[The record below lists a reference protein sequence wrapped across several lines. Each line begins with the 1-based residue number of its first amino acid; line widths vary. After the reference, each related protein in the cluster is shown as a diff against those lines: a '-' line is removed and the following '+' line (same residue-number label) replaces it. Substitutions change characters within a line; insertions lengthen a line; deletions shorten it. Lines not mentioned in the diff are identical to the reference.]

1 MSRAHLIFILGFLVL
16 GACSTKETSNTATN
30 GRISPTY
37 AGPAEAA
44 YCASTIAYGGSTI
57 TVSGTAQYI
66 RRETYRN
73 PASNPSFEGLGS
85 SSVSHATLPAGAYPI
100 RAAEVRVTDAAG
112 NVVQCAQTS
121 PTDGTFSFALPS
133 GNITY
138 KLSIN
143 SRSAQFNG
151 GNVYM
156 IASVLNKPEANQ
168 FYSLV
173 TTISAAGGNV
183 STGVLQAT
191 AATSGPMLGAA
202 FNILDQIFS
211 ANAYLRSK
219 VATCSASFTGC
230 TDVSLSAPVPKVFA
244 YWEKGFNPNDYFG
257 SSSGLS
263 FYLPDYSRLFILGGI
278 SGAIDDADTDHF
290 DNSVVLHEYG
300 HFLEDAMFESDSPGG
315 AHNGNKVIDPR
326 LAWSEGWG
334 NFIQAA
340 ILTDP
345 AVQANG
351 IAPMTGTPRYYDSS
365 GNVDGSADLFF
376 AVDLENMSGQDLVTA
391 PSGSGLV
398 GEGNFREFSVARF
411 LMDIVDGLS
420 VTETTYPSGN
430 DNMSDDFN
438 QLWAALTKTSG
449 GGLRQSSL
457 AFRSIGHMHLAQQ
470 ALGGSATDWTA
481 IRTGNYHDGDTSE
494 YGQYVTTSGTCAT
507 LSTGLN
513 YSIDPTVAATNLASS
528 NLFLDN
534 DFYHLKITTP
544 GTYTITLNYQDVDS
558 AGQEAD
564 LDLYLYNEDASF
576 GDAADIVARST
587 GDPSAAVGNVEAE
600 SVTVSLAAGN
610 YLINVNAYTGS
621 PFNGAG
627 PTQYSIKLGASNLC
641 PDSL

>member
-1 MSRAHLIFILGFLVL
+1 MSRAQLLFIMSCISLA
-16 GACSTKETSNTATN
+16 ACSSKETSNTATN

-44 YCASTIAYGGSTI
+44 YCASSIAYGGSTI

-73 PASNPSFEGLGS
+73 PAANPSFEGLGS

-121 PTDGTFSFALPS
+121 PTDGTFSFTLPS
-133 GNITY
+133 GNINY

-151 GNVYM
+151 GSVYM

-173 TTISAAGGNV
+173 TTVSAAGGNV
-183 STGVLQAT
+183 STGILQAT

-202 FNILDQIFS
+202 FNILDQFFS

-219 VATCSASFTGC
+219 VATCSASFSGC

-345 AVQANG
+345 TVQASG
-351 IAPMTGTPRYYDSS
+351 VAPMTGTPRYYDSS

-376 AVDLENMSGQDLVTA
+376 AVNLEDMTGQDLVTGGA
-391 PSGSGLV
+391 
-398 GEGNFREFSVARF
+398 GEGNFREFSVSRF
-411 LMDIVDGLS
+411 LIDIVDGVS
-420 VTETTYPSGN
+420 AEATYPAGS
-430 DNMSDDFN
+430 DTMSDDFN

-457 AFRSIGHMHLAQQ
+457 AFRSIGHMHLAQS
-470 ALGGSATDWTA
+470 ALGGSATNWAA

-507 LSTGLN
+507 LSTGQN
-513 YSIDPTVAATNLASS
+513 YAIDPTVLATNLASS

-534 DFYHLKITTP
+534 DFYHLKIATA

-558 AGQEAD
+558 SGQEAD

-576 GDAADIVARST
+576 GDAADIVTRST
-587 GDPSAAVGNVEAE
+587 ADPNSTVGNVEAE
-600 SVTVSLAAGN
+600 AVTVALAAGN

-621 PFNGAG
+621 PFNNAGA
-627 PTQYSIKLGASNLC
+627 TQYSMKLNGANLC